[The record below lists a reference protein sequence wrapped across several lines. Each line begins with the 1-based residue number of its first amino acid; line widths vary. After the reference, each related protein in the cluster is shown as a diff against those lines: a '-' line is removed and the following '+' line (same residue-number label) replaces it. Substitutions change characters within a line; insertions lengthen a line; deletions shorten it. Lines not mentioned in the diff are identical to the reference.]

1 MLEAQGRPHNAFSLG
16 FIVFDRG
23 RCTLG
28 PERGHEPKAGSELPV
43 SALRG
48 KEKQNKTF
56 FSILIRRKDTWE
68 RKDPDPEEGDVR
80 AERFTG

>member
-1 MLEAQGRPHNAFSLG
+1 MDGCIQK
-16 FIVFDRG
+16 RG
-23 RCTLG
+23 TIG
-28 PERGHEPKAGSELPV
+28 SDKVERASENRV

-48 KEKQNKTF
+48 KDKQNKTF
-56 FSILIRRKDTWE
+56 FSILIRRKETWE